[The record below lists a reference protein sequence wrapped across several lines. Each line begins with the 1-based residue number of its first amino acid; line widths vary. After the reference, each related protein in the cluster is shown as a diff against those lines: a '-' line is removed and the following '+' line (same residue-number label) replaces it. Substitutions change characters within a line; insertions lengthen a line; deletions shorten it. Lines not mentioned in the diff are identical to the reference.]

1 MVGTPHVFKKK
12 KKKTLHVWLNVAVLL
27 FIVYLKST
35 FKMLKLRLLLD
46 RPLSDIQE
54 IVFLLAP
61 S

>member
-1 MVGTPHVFKKK
+1 MCLKK